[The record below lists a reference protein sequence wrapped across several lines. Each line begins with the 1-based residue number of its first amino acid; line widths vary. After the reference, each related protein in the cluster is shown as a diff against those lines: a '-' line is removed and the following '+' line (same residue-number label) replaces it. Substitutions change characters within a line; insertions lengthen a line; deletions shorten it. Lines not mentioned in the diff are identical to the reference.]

1 MRQRSTKVAWALFTA
16 WCALAVVAM
25 PAGAD
30 HNDST
35 PIGLRITVTDVNPTT
50 GTVEFDIT
58 VVDDD
63 ITDGVASAQSR
74 PFDDIAIGTRFT
86 YDRYTTVTYDQYV
99 YEATNVTLPPAIDFG
114 DGQTVP
120 FARLPLVSDI
130 TADPGTFRGSFSHTY
145 TTPGNYTITA
155 FVAAVYGVPLGDI
168 TTGDPVSTGPAT
180 VMQAN
185 VAGTDQRTEN
195 IGESSAVGILNT
207 AQVTIDLVSQ
217 VSEIP
222 SLGRFGLLALGLA
235 LAALGVV
242 VLRRLG

>member
-1 MRQRSTKVAWALFTA
+1 MGQRTKKVAWVLTA
-16 WCALAVVAM
+16 CCTLAVVAM
-25 PAGAD
+25 PAFAD

-63 ITDGVASAQSR
+63 ITDGVASTDSR

-86 YDRYTTVTYDQYV
+86 YDRYTSVTYDQYV
-99 YEATNVTLPPAIDFG
+99 YEAVNVTLPPAIDFG

-155 FVAAVYGVPLGDI
+155 FVAAAYGVALGDI

-180 VMQAN
+180 VTQAN

-195 IGESSAVGILNT
+195 IDSTEAVGILNT
-207 AQVTIDLVSQ
+207 AAVEVVLFSP

-235 LAALGVV
+235 LAAFGVV